1 MRIAFISFL
10 LLFANALSYSQI
22 SHTNNVVGQNYTLH
36 SDILA
41 EERGI
46 QIYLPPSYDNAK
58 DKSYPVLYI
67 LDGQEYFM
75 AGVAY
80 QHMLMFRDK
89 TPEFIVI
96 GVNTDRRK
104 RRTLF
109 YEKSDMF
116 IGFLEKELLPFVEE
130 RFRTMK
136 SDERIFFG
144 WEMAAGLG
152 LELLGEHSELFSAY
166 LLASPTRSNRRMEAL
181 NKLNLSGDGNKFLLI
196 TAGLEE
202 GWIVNDSLFNAEINN
217 LARVDSRVSTLE
229 REDHYTTPLKTIHEG
244 LSDYFHNYKPIRYYS
259 VKEYDDFGGLE
270 ELRKYYLGRGKRFGL
285 STEIHKET
293 KHFLILNAQKEN
305 NFIRFEEYVKEF
317 DGYLESLTWDVWFNR
332 YGQYYLQHDELDK
345 AIAMFQ
351 NGLVKFSESALL
363 YSGLGDVQAA
373 KGKKK
378 RALES
383 YEKALEIDPELDS
396 LYEKIESLSK

>member
-1 MRIAFISFL
+1 MRIVLISFL
-10 LLFANALSYSQI
+10 FLFANTLSYSQA
-22 SHTNNVVGQNYTLH
+22 SHSNNVVGENYTLQ
-36 SDILA
+36 SDVLN
-41 EERGI
+41 EERDI
-46 QIYLPPSYDNAK
+46 QVYLPPSYGEDK
-58 DKSYPVLYI
+58 DKSYPVLYL

-96 GVNTDRRK
+96 GVNTERRK

-109 YEKSDMF
+109 YEKSVTF
-116 IGFLEKELLPFVEE
+116 IGFLEKELIPFVDEH
-130 RFRTMK
+130 FRTMK

-152 LELLGEHSELFSAY
+152 LEILGEHSDLFSAY
-166 LLASPTRSNRRMEAL
+166 LLASPTHANRRMEAL
-181 NKLNLSGDGNKFLLI
+181 NKLNLSGDQSKFLLI

-202 GWIVNDSLFNAEINN
+202 GWILNDSSFNTEINN
-217 LARVDSRVSTLE
+217 LVGVDSRVSVLE

-244 LSDYFHNYKPIRYYS
+244 LSDYFHNYKPIRYYTL
-259 VKEYDDFGGLE
+259 KEYDNFGGLE
-270 ELRKYYLGRGKRFGL
+270 ALKKYYLGRGKRFRL
-285 STEIHKET
+285 STDIHEDT
-293 KHFLILNAQKEN
+293 KHFLILNAQKED

-317 DGYLESLTWDVWFNR
+317 DGYLESFTWDVWFNR

-351 NGLVKFSESALL
+351 DGLVKLPKSALL

-378 RALES
+378 
-383 YEKALEIDPELDS
+383 KALEFYKKALTLDPHLES
-396 LYEKIESLSK
+396 LSEKIESLSK